1 MAHEQM
7 FDDDDPLL
15 HRVRDLA
22 LALPGAQ
29 AKVSHGRPA
38 FYTTKVFAY
47 YGGSQKLDGI
57 WVQHPRAIMV
67 LPGDDDDARA
77 LGQDPRTWVPGYLG
91 PSGWLGLDVDA
102 DSDWAEV
109 RELLTASFIRTAPRT
124 LVARLPTP

>member
-47 YGGSQKLDGI
+47 YGGSRKVDGA

-91 PSGWLGLDVDA
+91 PSGWLGLDVDD